1 MAEEIADN
9 PLVTISIPT
18 FNSGQYLDLC
28 LQGVEQQ
35 TYKYIEVNIVDGGS
49 SDETIAIAKQHDVKD
64 LITCRM
70 ALLKAR
76 HEGLLK
82 ANGEYILLLDCDQI
96 LEQTTVERAVKKM
109 AGEGLKMLVLE
120 EGVYQVNNWL
130 EKLFQQDR
138 RLVHYIKDLNPYSG
152 VMLPRFYKT
161 STLKDA
167 FSNIPIDALE
177 RVGGQDHAII
187 YFEAWQQTKE
197 IDVLPDAV
205 QHIEPNSL
213 KLIIKKFYR
222 WGYTSKAAHHPRYRE
237 LLASK
242 ERFRKGL
249 FSKGTVKASFASIA
263 LLLIKGVPYA
273 AGKLRSKW
281 IAG

>member
-1 MAEEIADN
+1 MANN
-9 PLVTISIPT
+9 PLITISIPT
-18 FNSGQYLDLC
+18 FNSAKFLDLC
-28 LQGVEQQ
+28 LNGIEQQ
-35 TYKYIEVNIVDGGS
+35 TYTNIEVNIVDGGS
-49 SDETIAIAKQHDVKD
+49 SDETITIAKRHGVKD
-64 LITCRM
+64 TITCRM

-76 HEGLLK
+76 YEGLLK
-82 ANGEYILLLDCDQI
+82 ANGEYILLLDSDQI
-96 LEQTTVERAVKKM
+96 LKPTAIERAVRKA

-120 EGVYQVNNWL
+120 EGVYQANNWL
-130 EKLFQQDR
+130 EKLFEQDR
-138 RLVHYIKDLNPYSG
+138 KLVHYVKDLNPYSG
-152 VMLPRFYKT
+152 VMLPRFFQT

-167 FSNIPIDALE
+167 FSNIPKDTLE
-177 RVGGQDHAII
+177 NVGGQDHAII

-197 IDVLPDAV
+197 IDILSDAV

-222 WGYTSKAAHHPRYRE
+222 WGYTSKAAHHPRYIE

-249 FSKGTVKASFASIA
+249 FSKGTFKASFASIA

-273 AGKLRSKW
+273 AGKLRSKGSPR
-281 IAG
+281 I